1 MSNGFVCDGV
11 PIACFYDRGIVE
23 QIISMRIVCDALV
36 VAQRNDTTV
45 GETCEY
51 TFSTIVLKRI
61 IRYIDLCFTVLT
73 LLGE

>member
-1 MSNGFVCDGV
+1 MHWLSPKGM
-11 PIACFYDRGIVE
+11 IR
-23 QIISMRIVCDALV
+23 
-36 VAQRNDTTV
+36 TV